1 MSILGIVVALESE
14 AGCLPWWRTSGGKDL
29 GLPEGVRLKLSGIG
43 ADLAGSAALAQV
55 SDGVGALLSLGT
67 AAGLHPELAPGGVVL
82 PQTILT
88 CTGATFTTDPDWRD
102 RVQVRLQDQMP
113 VHPGPLIQSPSV
125 LTGPADKS
133 TLSRTSGAAA
143 ADMESAAV
151 AAVAAEH
158 HLPFLAIRVITDPV
172 DAAVPVSALAAVDQ
186 FGRVQPWALIRSLA
200 KHPQDILPLIR
211 LGRHFQAAQSTL
223 TAIARLVGPTFL
235 AP

>member
-14 AGCLPWWRTSGGKDL
+14 AGCLPWWRRSPGNDF

-43 ADLAGSAALAQV
+43 ADLAGSAALALV
-55 SDGVGALLSLGT
+55 SDGAGALLSLGT
-67 AAGLHPELAPGGVVL
+67 AAGLHPELAPGRVIL

-88 CTGATFTTDPDWRD
+88 TTGSTFSADPGWRD
-102 RVQVRLQDQMP
+102 RVQARLQGQMQ
-113 VHPGPLIQSPSV
+113 VHPGPLVQSPHV

-133 TLSRTSGAAA
+133 ALYRTSGAAA

-151 AAVAAEH
+151 AAVAAEY

-172 DAAVPVSALAAVDQ
+172 EVAVPVSALAAVDQ

-200 KHPQDILPLIR
+200 KHPQDILSLIR
-211 LGRHFQAAQSTL
+211 LGRHFHAAQATL
-223 TAIARLVGPTFL
+223 KDIARLVGPTFL